1 MKNYRIGNT
10 ITVKWT
16 LKTEDGSPYAL
27 DAQSIELYATSPNH
41 KTKIKDFTTSNN
53 VLTWIFG
60 GDDQKYLGPYTLTLV
75 QNRGKV
81 GMVTVDSCDAFCLVQ
96 WSCLSG
102 GSDSPNVDTESINL
116 ESTVSLSQV
125 GLSPEV
131 QEAIDETIT
140 EYNVSARFPT
150 DGIDGTN
157 RYTLETAIAKIPSS
171 LRTVGIKCS
180 FLNEG
185 GQVETWAYE
194 GGSWNQVSP
203 PKFMGKVKALND
215 INVLSDSIS
224 AGAYTFNANTSNIT
238 GLPDGF
244 SGYGWLIVIHS
255 NLRILIGNSHPD
267 RLYIKTS
274 SDWEDFSKLTISQTT
289 GHSDENLMSQK
300 AITENLLIVKG
311 GVEDVTLNLELGTYT
326 CSSAAQNLPLDFP
339 DNSFGFLVVLNK
351 NFRLLFLQNKG
362 IVWSKHNDGKWHN
375 MLETAVPAIS
385 AGMQIIS
392 TLINEAVKNNLF
404 DLETEEISADETT
417 EGAVIHRNTGKIQTG
432 VDDNYVVKKYNV
444 NGAKACRIISSTQ
457 FQNALFAVFDADDN
471 LLSIKVPAD
480 SAAAESEDIC
490 ITPSNAS
497 YVLVGFSTSI
507 REGGL
512 YNFKIVQHKHPGK
525 WSGLKWVVVGDSLTE
540 ENVRTTKHYFDYIA
554 EGTGIQVTN
563 MGVSGSGYK
572 RRDDEGKAF
581 YQRVNSISTDADVIT
596 IFGSFNDFGASPYN
610 LGEPTDTD
618 TDTICGCI
626 NTTIETILNAYLAVG
641 KIPRIGV
648 VTPTPWQ
655 TTLPADPDSRG
666 VLYCDAVIQCC
677 RQKSIPVL
685 DLYRCSNLHPDN
697 ETFRTLAYSKDDG
710 NGVHPDETGHKII
723 APQFETFLNKL
734 LYITKT

>member
-1 MKNYRIGNT
+1 MKNYRLGNT
-10 ITVKWT
+10 ITIKWT
-16 LKTEDGSPYAL
+16 IMTATGTAYNLNANNL
-27 DAQSIELYATSPNH
+27 ELYAVVPNH
-41 KTKIKDFTTSNN
+41 AMKVDGFSVAGN
-53 VLTWIFG
+53 VITWTFRG
-60 GDDQKYLGPYTLTLV
+60 TDQKFTGPYTLTLIE
-75 QNRGKV
+75 NRGQST
-81 GMVTVDSCDAFCLVQ
+81 MMTVDYCNAFGLVR
-96 WSCLSG
+96 WSCQAGWDESADVDSNLSLT
-102 GSDSPNVDTESINL
+102 SEIFTHQIA
-116 ESTVSLSQV
+116 LSK
-125 GLSPEV
+125 EV
-131 QEAIDETIT
+131 QAAIEGNIT
-140 EYNVSARFPT
+140 EYNVSNHYPA
-150 DGIDGTN
+150 DGIDGSN
-157 RYTLETAIAKIPSS
+157 RYTLESAIAKIPYS
-171 LRTVGIKCS
+171 LRNVGIKCS
-180 FLNEG
+180 FLNED
-185 GQVETWAYE
+185 GQVETWVLE
-194 GGSWNQVSP
+194 GGTWNQVSP
-203 PKFMGKVKALND
+203 PKFMGKVETLND
-215 INVLSDSIS
+215 INVLSGSIS

-274 SDWEDFSKLTISQTT
+274 SSDWEDFSKLTISQTT
-289 GHSDENLMSQK
+289 GDSAENLMSQK
-300 AITENLLIVKG
+300 AITGNLLIVKG
-311 GVEDVTLNLELGTYT
+311 NVEDVTLDLELGTYT

-362 IVWSKHNDGKWHN
+362 IAWSKYNDGKWHN

-417 EGAVIHRNTGKIQTG
+417 EGAVINRNTGKIQTG

-471 LLSIKVPAD
+471 LLSIKVLAD

-512 YNFKIVQHKHPGK
+512 YNFKIVQYKHPGK
-525 WSGLKWVVVGDSLTE
+525 WSGLKWIVVGDSLTE

-563 MGVSGSGYK
+563 MGVSGFRLQTK
-572 RRDDEGKAF
+572 RR
-581 YQRVNSISTDADVIT
+581 
-596 IFGSFNDFGASPYN
+596 
-610 LGEPTDTD
+610 
-618 TDTICGCI
+618 
-626 NTTIETILNAYLAVG
+626 
-641 KIPRIGV
+641 
-648 VTPTPWQ
+648 
-655 TTLPADPDSRG
+655 
-666 VLYCDAVIQCC
+666 
-677 RQKSIPVL
+677 
-685 DLYRCSNLHPDN
+685 
-697 ETFRTLAYSKDDG
+697 
-710 NGVHPDETGHKII
+710 
-723 APQFETFLNKL
+723 
-734 LYITKT
+734 